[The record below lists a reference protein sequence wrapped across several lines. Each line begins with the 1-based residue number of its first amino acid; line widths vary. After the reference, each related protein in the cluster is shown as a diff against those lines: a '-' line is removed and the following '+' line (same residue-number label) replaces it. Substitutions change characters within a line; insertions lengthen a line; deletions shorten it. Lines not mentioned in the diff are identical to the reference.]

1 MSLRQLAH
9 AAHEAHA
16 VVMERHREEQRQKT
30 YYQECSSLTAALF
43 TFAPKEVR
51 VRGETLFFLDDPV
64 SFRWS
69 GPEGLTLHAVIDGLH
84 FALVES
90 GPWSDRPRRL
100 CWLPHPD
107 GAHPVA
113 VSSLADLGRS
123 LASIPY
129 TPEAND

>member
-1 MSLRQLAH
+1 MSLRQLAQ

-16 VVMERHREEQRQKT
+16 VVVEQHREEQRRERL
-30 YYQECSSLTAALF
+30 YEERAALAAALF

-51 VRGETLFFLDDPV
+51 ARGDALVFLDDPV
-64 SFRWS
+64 SFRWG
-69 GPEGLTLHAVIDGLH
+69 GPDSLTLHAVIDGLH

-100 CWLPHPD
+100 CWLPHTD

-113 VSSLADLGRS
+113 VVSLADLGRA